1 MTIPNFFR
9 SSLSPLF
16 CIAFFSVS
24 AQDMLPPVAE
34 WSGASEALIAKPND
48 PWITPTE
55 KSDFVTTPNYVETM
69 DWLKKLCSGSPLLHM
84 VSIGK
89 SVEGRDIFMII
100 ASSDEDIRPEALKKS
115 EKPLFLA
122 QAGIHS
128 GEIDGKDAGMML
140 LRDIAFGDKKELLA
154 KVNFLFIPI
163 LNVDGH
169 ERSSPYNRPNQ
180 RGPQNMG
187 WRTNAKNLNLNR
199 DYAKLDTE
207 GNQGRGTGDERL

>member
-1 MTIPNFFR
+1 MSSTKTIRFTIITLLYFMGY
-9 SSLSPLF
+9 
-16 CIAFFSVS
+16 AAT

-69 DWLKKLCSGSPLLHM
+69 DWLKKLCSESPLLHM

-89 SVEGRDIFMII
+89 SLERRDIFMII

-115 EKPLFLA
+115 EKPLLLA

-128 GEIDGKDAGMML
+128 GEIDGKDAGYDVAARHCL
-140 LRDIAFGDKKELLA
+140 WSKERTVGQGEFSLHPDI
-154 KVNFLFIPI
+154 
-163 LNVDGH
+163 
-169 ERSSPYNRPNQ
+169 ER
-180 RGPQNMG
+180 
-187 WRTNAKNLNLNR
+187 
-199 DYAKLDTE
+199 
-207 GNQGRGTGDERL
+207 